1 MLFRW
6 GVLSGPLQLVNA
18 ERDEFEIEIAASV
31 NPVSF
36 HFDGTESARSVRIG
50 NVAFQRK

>member
-18 ERDEFEIEIAASV
+18 ERDEFEIEVAASA

-36 HFDGTESARSVRIG
+36 HFDTTESARSVSIAD
-50 NVAFQRK
+50 VAFQR